1 MDPATAK
8 LAIQL
13 QLDDIDDLL
22 DSLYDSID
30 LPDGD
35 ARTGF
40 EMMRTD
46 LQQQLQIF
54 EGQVLTLKILR
65 EEHDSRVAFSRLLE
79 EERQAASDHQLAMR
93 LAGLAV
99 SDPEVKRGETYEASL
114 RSVSDDGSDEQWE
127 MAKELYA
134 AVFEREVGYP
144 APINGIRTTK
154 ASEVKSTSKSTVLGS
169 ETLTKC
175 CVCMEIVP
183 SKNTLTLACQP
194 EAHTYCRPCL
204 VDLFTSA
211 LTNTTLFPP
220 RCCKIPIP
228 LDTCRAL
235 LPRKLVKDFDL
246 KVEELATPNPTYCA
260 NAECSK
266 FIRPKDIKA
275 ETGTCVFCEEKTCV
289 RCKCAGHDKSLCPS
303 DPHVQLLMDVAKR
316 SKWQQCT
323 KCKNMVE
330 LATGCFHMT

>member
-1 MDPATAK
+1 MDPATAMV
-8 LAIQL
+8 AIQL

-22 DSLYDSID
+22 DGLYDSID

-35 ARTGF
+35 ARTSF
-40 EMMRTD
+40 EMMQKD

-65 EEHDSRVAFSRLLE
+65 GEHESRVAFSRLLE

-99 SDPEVKRGETYEASL
+99 SDPEVNCGETYEANL
-114 RSVSDDGSDEQWE
+114 RSVSDDGGDEQWE

-134 AVFEREVGYP
+134 AAFERELGDR
-144 APINGIRTTK
+144 APLNGIRTVQ
-154 ASEVKSTSKSTVLGS
+154 AGQAKSTRKSKVLGS

-175 CVCMEIVP
+175 CVCMEVVA

-211 LTNTTLFPP
+211 LTNTTLFPT
-220 RCCKIPIP
+220 RCCRIPVP
-228 LDTCRAL
+228 LDTCRVL
-235 LPRKLVKDFDL
+235 LPKKLVKDFDL

-275 ETGTCVFCEEKTCV
+275 EIGTCIFCNEKTCV
-289 RCKCAGHDKSLCPS
+289 CCKRAGHDKSLRPS

-316 SKWQQCT
+316 SRWQQCI
-323 KCKNMVE
+323 KCNNMVE
-330 LATGCFHMT
+330 LAPGCFHMT